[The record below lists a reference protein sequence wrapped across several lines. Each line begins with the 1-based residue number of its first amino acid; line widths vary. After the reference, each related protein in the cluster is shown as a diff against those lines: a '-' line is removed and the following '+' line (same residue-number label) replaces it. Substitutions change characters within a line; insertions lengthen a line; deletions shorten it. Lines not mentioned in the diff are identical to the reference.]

1 MPYTVNCDMN
11 HILRV
16 SPFTIKKVGKYGF
29 CCKMLCSKDGYVIE
43 EGRNVNIFANIVN
56 GFYPKTIFA
65 KILRHRCL
73 TGP

>member
-11 HILRV
+11 QHPQSFSVYYQKGGQIW
-16 SPFTIKKVGKYGF
+16 I

-43 EGRNVNIFANIVN
+43 EGRNVNIVANIVN

-65 KILRHRCL
+65 KILRKKN
-73 TGP
+73 TP